1 MNGDESMDERGS
13 TVEKT
18 NDKVSESQE
27 LIIEMV
33 SKIKNQKYIK
43 MIYGFTKRL
52 YDEERAEG

>member
-1 MNGDESMDERGS
+1 MDERGS

-33 SKIKNQKYIK
+33 NKIDNQELLVKIYSFIK
-43 MIYGFTKRL
+43 VIY
-52 YDEERAEG
+52 EM

>member
-27 LIIEMV
+27 LIIEMICKV
-33 SKIKNQKYIK
+33 NNVGTLEYLCTFIKLFLEKW
-43 MIYGFTKRL
+43 G
-52 YDEERAEG
+52 

>member
-1 MNGDESMDERGS
+1 MNERGS

-33 SKIKNQKYIK
+33 SKIKNQKYVK

>member
-1 MNGDESMDERGS
+1 MDERGS

-33 SKIKNQKYIK
+33 SKIKNLWILEQILQFIHN
-43 MIYGFTKRL
+43 MTKE
-52 YDEERAEG
+52 D

>member
-33 SKIKNQKYIK
+33 NKIDNQELLVKIYSFIK
-43 MIYGFTKRL
+43 VIY
-52 YDEERAEG
+52 EM